1 MDQGRAKVLAA
12 VDAQRSEQIGFLQEL
27 VRQPSTLG
35 HEASAQELVTAKFRQ
50 LGLAVETFEPSLIE
64 IAPLRGY
71 SPVEWDYTGR
81 YNVVG
86 RRPSRGQ
93 TGRSLILNG
102 HIDVVSPEPV
112 HHWTRDPW
120 GGAIE
125 DGRLYGRGAADMKA
139 GIAQMVYAVE
149 AIRRAGVSLRGDVT
163 LESVIEEE
171 CTGNG
176 TLSCLAR
183 GIVADGAI
191 ITEPHALAAYLAQ
204 VGVLW
209 LRIAVRGLGAHVL
222 GAHRAVNAIEKAY
235 VLIAALRELEA
246 QFNREGHPAYA
257 GVEHPINFNVG
268 VIKGGD
274 WPSTVPAEC
283 VLEARLA
290 FFPGF
295 KVEDVKARV
304 TAHLREAAKAD
315 PWLAQHP
322 PALTF
327 YGFHAEGVILNRNDA
342 LIRQLAGAHE
352 EVVGKE
358 LEYQVSTA
366 TTDIRHFNLYYG
378 IPAICYGPAG
388 DRIHGPDESVD
399 LESLATATK
408 VLALLVMD
416 WCGVESQA

>member
-86 RRPSRGQ
+86 RLASKTK

-327 YGFHAEGVILNRNDA
+327 YGFHAEGVVLNRNDT

-358 LEYQVSTA
+358 LAYQVSTA